1 MEISATNPLSWSVG
15 ANSNYP
21 SPFTSFI
28 QQTYNTANYLGP
40 YAMWGPIAG
49 RICLIQGGSNTGQ
62 PGFIAQCWD
71 TFDDTP
77 NNVDGDGIQYS
88 SKLDWWNSCEYSYVW
103 VRNLLFSG
111 QPHTLVKVAV
121 KSFSGPGA
129 DDVWAPNYQ
138 LVHHHLE
145 V

>member
-1 MEISATNPLSWSVG
+1 
-15 ANSNYP
+15 
-21 SPFTSFI
+21 
-28 QQTYNTANYLGP
+28 
-40 YAMWGPIAG
+40 MWGPIAG

-111 QPHTLVKVAV
+111 QPHTLVKVVLNLSVVLATMYGHQII
-121 KSFSGPGA
+121 S
-129 DDVWAPNYQ
+129 Q
-138 LVHHHLE
+138 VHHHLE